1 MRRLSVALFAA
12 ALVAGACGGAS
23 VSPTPAPTARP
34 PFELAGTPMDACTL
48 KDAWGVCGTLRVPE
62 DRSDPEG
69 RSIDLRVAV
78 IPAISTTPE
87 PDPVFFLDG
96 GPGGA
101 ATEDLGWTANYFTAV
116 HLDRDIVLVDQRGT
130 GGSNRLVSPQAPD
143 TTGMTTAQAKD
154 TVARWVA
161 DLLAKLPGDPR
172 FYTTSVAMDDIDA
185 VRAALGYDKIN
196 LYGASYG
203 ATAAQ
208 YYMRQYPQHVRSV
221 VLDGATL
228 LDVPIFERIAANS
241 QAALDIVLARCN
253 ADQACH
259 TAFPDVA
266 AEFKSMMAKLA
277 KSPVTTTVPHPWTG
291 KPMVIDALTM
301 AGAIHT
307 ALITADTSALIPLV
321 IHEAYL
327 GHWDA
332 VAAAIA
338 SAMGPQSADTTQL
351 VMSSVIRCSE
361 AWARFDPAEV
371 QRIGAT
377 SYDLDAQLAEAR
389 NQAMSCPYVPTGV
402 VPADDAAPVRSDLP
416 ALLILGQADPQD
428 PQANVAKAP
437 LDMPSSLTVVVPG
450 EGHTVGHL
458 GCMPQMVS
466 AFIVAGTTKGLD
478 TTCAATGVQ
487 LPPFRTAP

>member
-1 MRRLSVALFAA
+1 MRRLSAALFAA

-34 PFELAGTPMDACTL
+34 PFTLAGTPMQACTL
-48 KDAWGVCGTLRVPE
+48 TDAWGVCGTLRVPE

-69 RSIDLRVAV
+69 RSIDIRVAV
-78 IPAISTTPE
+78 IPAISATPK

-101 ATEDLGWTANYFTAV
+101 ATEDLGWTVNTFTTV

-130 GGSNRLVSPQAPD
+130 GGSNRLVAPQAPD
-143 TTGMTTAQAKD
+143 TSGMTLAQAKD

-161 DLLAKLPGDPR
+161 DVLAALPGDPR
-172 FYTTSVAMDDIDA
+172 FYTTSVAMDDVDA
-185 VRAALGYDKIN
+185 VRAALGYDQIN

-228 LDVPIFERIAANS
+228 LDVPVFERIASNS
-241 QAALDIVLARCN
+241 QAALDVLFARCA

-266 AEFKSMMAKLA
+266 AEFKSIMATVTEA
-277 KSPVTTTVPHPWTG
+277 PVTTTVPHPWTG

-307 ALITADTSALIPLV
+307 GLLSAETSALIPLV

-332 VAAAIA
+332 VATAIA
-338 SAMGPQSADTTQL
+338 AAMGPQSADTSQL

-361 AWARFDPAEV
+361 AWARYDPAEV
-371 QRIGAT
+371 QRTGAT

-389 NQAMSCPYVPTGV
+389 NQAMVCPYVPKGV

-416 ALLILGQADPQD
+416 VLLILGQADPQD
-428 PQANVAKAP
+428 PLANVAQAP
-437 LDMPSSLTVVVPG
+437 VEMPNSLTVVVRG

-478 TTCAATGVQ
+478 TTCATSGVP
-487 LPPFRTAP
+487 LPLFHTTP